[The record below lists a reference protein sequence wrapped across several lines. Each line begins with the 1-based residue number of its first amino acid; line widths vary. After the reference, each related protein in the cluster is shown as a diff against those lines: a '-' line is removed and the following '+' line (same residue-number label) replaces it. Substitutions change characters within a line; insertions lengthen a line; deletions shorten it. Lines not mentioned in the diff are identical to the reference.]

1 MSPYSTLPDH
11 SALDT
16 WLAEQGWEGTDHEP
30 LAGDVG
36 HRRYRVLSREGSGG
50 EREVVVLAAYPAA
63 LRESCRR
70 FITTTELLAGAGVRV
85 PRILAADCEL
95 GAMLVEFL
103 GDRTLNEWAEGR
115 SWDEI
120 GPRFDAALEA
130 ARRIAELEP
139 EAVADLSPPLDA
151 ALLSRE
157 LRLTEESFLAPSGLL
172 QGELGRRVEVT
183 LEALAD
189 AIAEVPPRPC
199 HRDFMVRNLVPRDGA
214 DGGGGGVAVL
224 DHQDLRLGPP
234 LYDLASL
241 LNDSLFPPPEIERR
255 MLEEWCGGVDRRLEY
270 HRVAAQRTLK
280 AVGSY
285 AMATA
290 EGKDFH
296 RHRISPTF
304 ERALDHLSRV
314 PEASATADALGRRW
328 RELGTGA
335 MLSA

>member
-1 MSPYSTLPDH
+1 LSPYSTLPDRT
-11 SALDT
+11 ALDA
-16 WLAEQGWEGTDHEP
+16 WLAELGWGEHAHET

-36 HRRYRVLSREGSGG
+36 HRRYRILRRGPEIDIGEGGDD
-50 EREVVVLAAYPAA
+50 VVVLAVYPAA
-63 LRESCRR
+63 LREACRR
-70 FITTTELLAGAGVRV
+70 FRVTSELLAGAGVRV
-85 PRILAADCEL
+85 PRVLAADYEL

-103 GDRTLNEWAEGR
+103 GDQTLNDWAEGR

-120 GPRFDAALEA
+120 TPRFEAALEA
-130 ARRIAELEP
+130 ARRISGIDP
-139 EAVADLSPPLDA
+139 EAVAPLSPPLDS

-172 QGELGRRVEVT
+172 EGDLGRRLEAT

-189 AIAEVPPRPC
+189 AIASVPPKPC
-199 HRDFMVRNLVPRDGA
+199 HRDFMVRNLTPGDPA
-214 DGGGGGVAVL
+214 GVAVL

-241 LNDSLFPPPEIERR
+241 LNDSLFPPPEIENR
-255 MLEEWCGGVDRRLEY
+255 MVAEWCGDEDRRLEY

-290 EGKDFH
+290 DGKDFH
-296 RHRISPTF
+296 RHRLAPTF

-314 PEASATADALGRRW
+314 PEAAATADALGNRW
-328 RELGTGA
+328 RELGSGA
-335 MLSA
+335 MLTA

>member
-1 MSPYSTLPDH
+1 MSPYSTLPDR

-16 WLAEQGWEGTDHEP
+16 WLAEQGWEDHDHEA

-36 HRRYRVLSREGSGG
+36 HRRYRVLRHGGGGTGEGQD
-50 EREVVVLAAYPAA
+50 VVVLAAYPAA

-70 FITTTELLAGAGVRV
+70 FITTTELLAGAGIRV

-103 GDRTLNEWAEGR
+103 GDETLNEWAEGR

-120 GPRFDAALEA
+120 GPRFDAALEV
-130 ARRIAELEP
+130 ARRIATLDP
-139 EAVADLSPPLDA
+139 EAVAGLSPPLDA

-172 QGELGRRVEVT
+172 EGDLGRRVEAT

-189 AIAEVPPRPC
+189 SIADVPARPC
-199 HRDFMVRNLVPRDGA
+199 HRDFMVRNLVPWNDS
-214 DGGGGGVAVL
+214 GVAVL

-241 LNDSLFPPPEIERR
+241 LNDSLFPPPEIETR
-255 MLEEWCGGVDRRLEY
+255 MVERWCGGADRRLEY

-304 ERALDHLSRV
+304 ERSLDHLSRV
-314 PEASATADALGRRW
+314 PEASATAEALRDRW